1 MKKNVLRIREL
12 LSQIIIIKFF
22 VKSPYSGLNKLD
34 KKIEEYLNY
43 DDGFFVE
50 LGANDGVTQS
60 NTLYLEKHRKWKGV
74 LVEPTPHNFL
84 KCLEN
89 RSKLKKSWEY
99 ATETIKS
106 GRGIKKGRW
115 PLMKVKLISLMMK
128 PEEARLIQIALGSLD
143 EGIGEESDDCDS
155 FCSDSAD
162 IFGYI

>member
-1 MKKNVLRIREL
+1 MAIIVPKRLKVGEDIEGTTKRKTGFKGRI
-12 LSQIIIIKFF
+12 
-22 VKSPYSGLNKLD
+22 
-34 KKIEEYLNY
+34 
-43 DDGFFVE
+43 VE
-50 LGANDGVTQS
+50 Q
-60 NTLYLEKHRKWKGV
+60 
-74 LVEPTPHNFL
+74 PL
-84 KCLEN
+84 KEN
-89 RSKLKKSWEY
+89 RSKWKKSWEY